1 MRKYWLEINEGR
13 QKAFWYLMEDSEE
26 VAVFYEYRH
35 AEVALEALK
44 QKEEKRICNAK

>member
-1 MRKYWLEINEGR
+1 MRKYWLEINER
-13 QKAFWYLMEDSEE
+13 KQNAVWYLMEDSEE

-44 QKEEKRICNAK
+44 QKEEKKLWNAK